1 MEARSTTY
9 DENRLITF
17 GEYKTFFTR
26 GSDDNFVEDTKDIF
40 DYTNIDLVNGVPN
53 FNKVICTK
61 DFIYPADFNVFGN
74 TLPTDTSKCLRNID
88 VDNILDGKTTF
99 HISVTQS
106 DTSTYFKI
114 VFIEGNL
121 KDSKIYNYLTKCY
134 LRIRVELDN
143 EPFDLNLSYL
153 KIYTSE
159 TSYYTYFEWT
169 NLVGIFNN
177 IKITGISCYRDGDNS
192 DTKDFIHIPYVY
204 VYIGSG
210 TNLTWIDNTGTQAE
224 YMSEYGGITDND
236 IPSSGSGSGSGSGS
250 EGTIPSN
257 ALVVQNNWY
266 TPSYLYQYDTEAI
279 IYGRL
284 VQNDYD
290 EKKYHLLTYKN
301 EQKNSTNQV
310 YFTDIGIESV
320 AVPGLFYAFNARG
333 NGANSATRISIYA
346 KVSGGYE
353 YLYNRD
359 GKLYDTNFNVVG

>member
-26 GSDDNFVEDTKDIF
+26 GSDSNFVDDTKDMF
-40 DYTNIDLVNGVPN
+40 NYDNIDLVNGVPN

-61 DFIYPADFNVFGN
+61 DFINPADFNVFGN

-114 VFIEGNL
+114 VLIEGNL
-121 KDSKIYNYLTKCY
+121 ANSKIYNSLTKCY

-159 TSYYTYFEWT
+159 TSYYTYFGWT

-257 ALVVQNNWY
+257 ALVVQINWY

-284 VQNDYD
+284 VKNDNGN
-290 EKKYHLLTYKN
+290 YHLLTYKN

-333 NGANSATRISIYA
+333 NGANSATRISIYGI
-346 KVSGGYE
+346 VSGGYQ